1 MDRVICAK
9 NGALQHALN
18 SFTLLGRHL
27 YCLSP
32 RQILMYK
39 KKIGP
44 EFLRD
49 AVQTL

>member
-39 KKIGP
+39 KNRSRVSPG
-44 EFLRD
+44 